1 MDKIREALQ
10 DINQQPNITSDRVI
24 AGEPGQE
31 FVFRSIYDFEQETEK
46 KEDKN
51 YIFIALLWVLAL
63 AGVAFAI
70 GKKKKKHPALTAF
83 SRAGYHFKM

>member
-24 AGEPGQE
+24 AREPGQE

-70 GKKKKKHPALTAF
+70 GII
-83 SRAGYHFKM
+83 